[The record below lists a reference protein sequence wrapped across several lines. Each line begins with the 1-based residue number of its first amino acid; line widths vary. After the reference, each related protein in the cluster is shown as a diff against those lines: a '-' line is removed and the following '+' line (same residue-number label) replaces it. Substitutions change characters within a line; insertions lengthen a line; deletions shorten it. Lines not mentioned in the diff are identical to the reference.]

1 MHFLLVHPDALRNHW
16 PLIRSSLEAVQG
28 KCPEDWIAEDVYHAI
43 KSGSACCHV
52 AIGDQGY
59 AGCIITTM
67 KQTEFTREPVLHIWI
82 THSMA
87 DQDAFTEGLD
97 LIRQMARKAGA
108 TRITFGSPRMGWAKK
123 FKLVSATY
131 EVSL

>member
-1 MHFLLVHPDALRNHW
+1 
-16 PLIRSSLEAVQG
+16 
-28 KCPEDWIAEDVYHAI
+28 
-43 KSGSACCHV
+43 
-52 AIGDQGY
+52 
-59 AGCIITTM
+59 
-67 KQTEFTREPVLHIWI
+67 
-82 THSMA
+82 MA